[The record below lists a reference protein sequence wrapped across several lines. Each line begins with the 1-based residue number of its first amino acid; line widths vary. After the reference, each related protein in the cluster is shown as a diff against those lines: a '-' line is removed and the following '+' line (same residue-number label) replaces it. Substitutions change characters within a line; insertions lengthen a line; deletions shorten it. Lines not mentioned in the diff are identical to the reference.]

1 MYAATTKEEAQG
13 RIWSFSEVA
22 YFHDPF
28 RMCFRAERMIPAISS
43 R

>member
-1 MYAATTKEEAQG
+1 MVTLSLSKG
-13 RIWSFSEVA
+13 RILTYSEVA

-28 RMCFRAERMIPAISS
+28 PMRFRAERMIPAISS